1 MDITLYILIPIVAFL
16 YASVG
21 HGGASGYLA
30 LMALFGVPPQVM
42 KPNALIL
49 NIFISAISFYQ
60 FWRAGHFRWSL
71 FLIFA
76 IGSIPASFLG
86 GMMEVDTFMYKL
98 ILAVFL
104 VFSVLKLVGLF
115 QFKTQKEIPFN
126 WVIGISIGALIGFF
140 SGLIGIG
147 GGIILSPIIVLINWG
162 SLKEAA
168 AVSALFIWVNSIS
181 GLLGQITHG
190 IELSSEIWILVALAM
205 SGGYAGAYFG
215 SRKFDNRLLRY
226 ILAFVLAFA
235 CFKLLLV

>member
-60 FWRAGHFRWSL
+60 FWLAGHFRWSL

-115 QFKTQKEIPFN
+115 QFKTQQEIPFN